1 MTKRIVNRL
10 IGYGIL
16 VFVVGFFTGQFWT
29 VHLQWL
35 IPIGTIMTFTGVFFF
50 FKTTNLTDEFTKKKN
65 DEFFTYFWNVI
76 VLKLWTLIFVLWMIP
91 MNIILL
97 TRGRI

>member
-16 VFVVGFFTGQFWT
+16 VFVVGFFAGQLLT
-29 VHLQWL
+29 AYLQWL
-35 IPIGTIMTFTGVFFF
+35 IPMGTAMTFIGVFFF
-50 FKTTNLTDEFTKKKN
+50 FKTTNLTVEFSKN
-65 DEFFTYFWNVI
+65 PGDDILTYFWNVI
-76 VLKLWTLIFVLWMIP
+76 VLKLWVLIFILWMIP

-97 TRGRI
+97 ARGGI